1 MPKNETND
9 QSFIHDR
16 SVLLLLTL
24 NTFLAIALIIRS
36 LLSLGDSDAGYIKE
50 YRGDL
55 GLDGFKAGNIL
66 DILAFGLFALII
78 YGFQVFAVWKI
89 YPLRKEIVTM
99 VQILTTICL
108 LFGLLVLNE
117 LLGLL

>member
-55 GLDGFKAGNIL
+55 GLDGFKALFL

-78 YGFQVFAVWKI
+78 YGFQVFTVWKI
-89 YPLRKEIVTM
+89 TPCAKK
-99 VQILTTICL
+99 
-108 LFGLLVLNE
+108 
-117 LLGLL
+117 